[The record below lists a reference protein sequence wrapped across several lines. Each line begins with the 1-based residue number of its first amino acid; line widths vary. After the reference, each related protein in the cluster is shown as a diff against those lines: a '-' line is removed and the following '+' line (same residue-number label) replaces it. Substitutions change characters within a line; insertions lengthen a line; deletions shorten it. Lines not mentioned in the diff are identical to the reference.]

1 MFLMSL
7 VTTTKDYIEILNKLI
22 ELDTTF
28 DIKNYFDFGA
38 IITFLILTLK
48 ENFSN
53 FLSFNWN
60 ISNWSI
66 PIFVP
71 EIASSM
77 VSEISVLNGYFHNMF
92 NFLENPLSY
101 GNQNLGIYCLEK
113 FMIGFINSGFL
124 WIPTSVSHVITIR
137 RFVMQGL
144 EAGYISGLGSIAGN
158 VLWLASII
166 FGWRFLIFPW
176 ISIDILRYLI
186 GFSLLLKYMWE
197 SYSERR
203 TFLEDI
209 SKQKIFLLNFVLSFT
224 EQATI
229 FPFLGNISIGS
240 DSSFLEI
247 FPIENSLAFF
257 SVHIFY
263 LIGIILGSLS
273 FLYFNCWFWEN
284 PAFRIYTWMI
294 TSLKVTSTFYYKF
307 LNFFFLYLTMLFAIC
322 NFSYFSLDYTLTN
335 PLGFVHED
343 KIIEQKNF
351 FETSFLYTKGSD
363 RNTRRNLGRHC
374 RPETWEKALIKY
386 RTFDAS
392 LYDQGIYD
400 LFPLEDFNFGFDKFW
415 LRRKTRNNPLE
426 FQFFP
431 GPWARSF
438 KKQISGSRLES
449 FLGPRI
455 EFFRILFEQAYH
467 PVFHD
472 YRKTDKNKKFQNPNM
487 FFSFDKEK
495 LYYKL
500 KEPEKSSLNLNWEKP
515 SSNLD
520 SRKIF
525 KENPKFRLFINKTN
539 KKLNS
544 SSSKK
549 KSNTYLSTKQ
559 AKDSN
564 SFLVFPNIIKSQN
577 HIFSLYL
584 DNTKKNKIQKL
595 HHEIS
600 ALRKFAR
607 KFQTRITTAKMN
619 SNFIRTDFYDILKK
633 QQNNSIVSKKWKNIF
648 SKIYNLP
655 NPSLKNTKKNL
666 LRLFYKETQ
675 FNNMLNIKMI
685 SETRFPKKVL
695 FNNLQKIKTLKP
707 SLILDRPN
715 DFFTNSKVLNM
726 RKNIKRENK
735 QILQYKT
742 FLMNNE
748 RSKDLSLV
756 ENVLNSKVP
765 NNSFQEYLNKPI
777 TLLHPLKF
785 YLHNQKSF
793 EKKLKF
799 YGIQNFRE
807 IAPTTNGSYFRV
819 MLRRFFYYYKPTLR
833 WKKTMRLASMRKYR
847 RKGIRIPKKLR
858 KNTDDL
864 FLRSLKFDFS
874 NNFNL
879 SENRKQYS
887 LPKKIN
893 YPKDTEKQKN
903 LMFNFRQ
910 ASKNIQ
916 KPTHF
921 YSLIDK
927 RTARYRSQIYKDVF
941 QHWYYTPFNRLFLKL
956 DIDSFI
962 RRQPSSQFLTKK
974 EENLLHLKRFL
985 LFEHYET
992 LRWYNMME
1000 QYPSMKI
1007 KLGGTKSFASKIYNQ
1022 QFQGTFKKIRHLFS
1036 ITPSI
1041 GNNLV
1046 LKFDQPMYNEFF
1058 NKTEKSLAET
1068 SFIHEEL
1075 LSKMFL
1081 NKIISEKSNEQ
1092 SSLLKNDLFNES
1104 SQILKNYLIFSKPIH
1119 QGFIEKL
1126 FNEKNNWNLTQFLF
1140 HDKKFEN
1147 FNLLQNNK
1155 KEFYSFDTIKK
1166 DLWFSLTKKYNE
1178 QVYGQKF
1185 LKNNLKTI
1193 IKKQK
1198 QKKQKQIHIKKR
1210 IQRMRNWFLN
1220 NKFSNWSLDSK
1231 KAFNEIV
1238 ITPNLIPSLGI
1249 QKAIKDAIK
1258 IKTNNKQKKW
1268 KFSSVQ
1274 LKEQTINQIKEN
1286 LKIQQQ
1292 LLIYFKN
1299 IRKNLKNIQNNSDK
1313 LSNFQIFKTTF
1324 QKNIKTLK
1332 NTTRLFSWPMQQ
1344 SLQVIVKKANHILI
1358 FLKNP
1363 LEKGMEKNRNF
1374 WKQNERVIS
1383 KRKRLRKRLRRLRKR
1398 QSRNDQNILLKT
1410 KASKNRKNISKI
1422 FEIFPLNNEVI
1433 KKKQDYNDITQI
1445 KKMDLK
1451 EAQILDYLPSS
1462 SKNNLTSSLKGHFQN
1477 SFPISQKLNRDEK
1490 NRSKNSWKSWLTTI
1504 KNKWKVDNEPLST
1517 SHKYLNFNKI
1527 GSKFFKRKKS
1537 KRKKYARNR
1546 RAAIR
1551 KQTLDNTLRHHYQL
1565 IKLASKSSSI
1575 LDRQKEE
1582 KTEQFLET
1590 LKRNSY
1596 IPNNLFEIQIPK
1608 YRKTKLRKNRFWRK
1622 YKRRK
1627 YSQKKQNIQKRRHY
1641 AQGKIKALAQ
1651 QLTNIQT
1658 NLHLKKWWWENY
1670 LPNYKANRQLVDK
1683 TDKQLSDSIFSL
1695 NESPPVYKFETGDWK
1710 GDEEKILQIENK
1722 NYKPLSISN
1731 IWDLR
1736 NKLANFASP
1745 KSTNRKNEKEN
1756 NIFKSS
1762 APYLSN
1768 LNSGTGF
1775 LEKNKKEQF
1784 LNKQSFNID
1793 LDLESGKQNNKIF
1806 SSNKFFIN
1814 SHSTP
1819 FYAGWD
1825 DISRKFIL
1833 TNRLLSRKDANYIA
1847 NISNIY
1853 NFQKNKEKG
1862 NIRNFSFNSFPFQGM
1877 NAATIIYWKAPFAT
1891 YDPDQLFALGMDGFS
1906 PIGWRRFQFRHIK
1919 QTTKPIIVKTNILA
1933 SNFEK
1938 NSLKN
1943 YKIKSKII
1951 SNLINNFNSNKTN
1964 KQQRTTNW
1972 KENKSRNIIY
1982 RRTQKRYKRLKNYLR
1997 PPTWFP
2003 YGSLNKEVLPVH
2015 YIYVF
2020 YKRNRLPRNRYMRRR
2035 VRRNKD
2041 GIPFSIK
2048 TISTFITDFT
2058 LRKRIKS
2065 RRKYHRRQQTIQQDK
2080 LTPLRRK
2087 FTLPFSL
2094 QLKNKDLLEKLL
2106 RSRPTSK
2113 SLENIKFQKREKH
2126 FLEKQQSQSLRIR
2139 QLRRRIQRQVLA
2151 PVARYKPRAGGFI
2164 WPGDYLRLE
2173 LMRGPKLKTSKTKIL
2188 ETKKN
2193 NNINFLMDKRTQG
2206 KQRRRKKRKK
2216 RKLEEW
2222 IIQPKKHL
2230 YKKHNIQ
2237 VLKNR
2242 LEKSQQHSQLLYKIK
2257 EFAFLSNTK

>member
-1 MFLMSL
+1 MNIFLISL
-7 VTTTKDYIEILNKLI
+7 VTTTKDYIEIINKLI

-28 DIKNYFDFGA
+28 DIKNYLDFGA
-38 IITFLILTLK
+38 IITFFILTLK
-48 ENFSN
+48 ENFFSI
-53 FLSFNWN
+53 NWN

-77 VSEISVLNGYFHNMF
+77 ISEISVLNGYFHNMF

-101 GNQNLGIYCLEK
+101 GNQNLGVYCLEK
-113 FMIGFINSGFL
+113 FTIGFINSGFL
-124 WIPTSVSHVITIR
+124 WIPTSVAHVITIR

-144 EAGYISGLGSIAGN
+144 EAGYFSGLGSIAGN

-186 GFSLLLKYMWE
+186 GFLLLLKYMWE

-203 TFLEDI
+203 TFLEDV
-209 SKQKIFLLNFVLSFT
+209 SKKKIFLLNFVLAFT
-224 EQATI
+224 EQATL

-247 FPIENSLAFF
+247 FPIENSFSFF

-263 LIGIILGSLS
+263 LLGIILGSLS

-294 TSLKVTSTFYYKF
+294 SSLKVTSTFYYKF
-307 LNFFFLYLTMLFAIC
+307 LNFFFLYVTMIFAIC

-343 KIIEQKNF
+343 KIIEQKKI

-374 RPETWEKALIKY
+374 RPETWEKTLKKY

-400 LFPLEDFNFGFDKFW
+400 LFTLEDLNFGFDRFW

-438 KKQISGSRLES
+438 KKQVSGSRLES

-472 YRKTDKNKKFQNPNM
+472 YRKLDKNTKFNT
-487 FFSFDKEK
+487 FLSFDKEK

-500 KEPEKSSLNLNWEKP
+500 KEPKKLFDNSIKEGNSQFQVFLNKENKKYNSSFSQDPKFLNTDNSSL
-515 SSNLD
+515 
-520 SRKIF
+520 
-525 KENPKFRLFINKTN
+525 
-539 KKLNS
+539 
-544 SSSKK
+544 
-549 KSNTYLSTKQ
+549 
-559 AKDSN
+559 
-564 SFLVFPNIIKSQN
+564 VFNNVIKSKN
-577 HIFSLYL
+577 HLFSLYL
-584 DNTKKNKIQKL
+584 DNTKKNKIKKL
-595 HHEIS
+595 HHETS

-619 SNFIRTDFYDILKK
+619 SNYIRTDFYDILKK
-633 QQNNSIVSKKWKNIF
+633 EQNNSIISKKWKNIF

-675 FNNMLNIKMI
+675 LNNMLNIKTI
-685 SETRFPKKVL
+685 TNTELSKKDV
-695 FNNLQKIKTLKP
+695 FNNLQKIKTLK
-707 SLILDRPN
+707 LYPN
-715 DFFTNSKVLNM
+715 EFFTNSKVLNM

-742 FLMNNE
+742 FLMNEYQVSNKLDTI
-748 RSKDLSLV
+748 S
-756 ENVLNSKVP
+756 
-765 NNSFQEYLNKPI
+765 NNINQSINKPI

-807 IAPTTNGSYFRV
+807 IAPTNNGSYFRV

-833 WKKTMRLASMRKYR
+833 WKKTLRLASMRKYR
-847 RKGIRIPKKLR
+847 RKGIRIPRKLKKS
-858 KNTDDL
+858 TDDL
-864 FLRSLKFDFS
+864 FLRSLKLNFEKNPNFS
-874 NNFNL
+874 
-879 SENRKQYS
+879 EKIIKQYS
-887 LPKKIN
+887 ETNKIN
-893 YPKDTEKQKN
+893 ENNFTDNLNDT
-903 LMFNFRQ
+903 LSSR
-910 ASKNIQ
+910 NIQ

-1036 ITPSI
+1036 ITPSF

-1046 LKFDQPMYNEFF
+1046 LKFDQPMYNEFV
-1058 NKTEKSLAET
+1058 NKKEKSIAET

-1075 LSKMFL
+1075 LSKQIL
-1081 NKIISEKSNEQ
+1081 NKNISNSLDEKSNFV
-1092 SSLLKNDLFNES
+1092 KNDLFDDS
-1104 SQILKNYLIFSKPIH
+1104 VKILKNYFIFSKSIH
-1119 QGFIEKL
+1119 ENSIEKL
-1126 FNEKNNWNLTQFLF
+1126 FSEKTNWELTPYLLNDNKKILDFDGPSKKPSLF
-1140 HDKKFEN
+1140 RT
-1147 FNLLQNNK
+1147 NK
-1155 KEFYSFDTIKK
+1155 KELTTIKK

-1198 QKKQKQIHIKKR
+1198 QKKQLQIHIKKR
-1210 IQRMRNWFLN
+1210 MKRIKNWFLN
-1220 NKFSNWSLDSK
+1220 EKFSNVSLGSEK
-1231 KAFNEIV
+1231 LLNNTFIS
-1238 ITPNLIPSLGI
+1238 PNMIPSVGI

-1258 IKTNNKQKKW
+1258 VKMNDKNYSIKKW
-1268 KFSSVQ
+1268 KFSSTQ
-1274 LKEQTINQIKEN
+1274 LKKQTINQIKEN
-1286 LKIQQQ
+1286 LKIQKQ
-1292 LLIYFKN
+1292 LLKYVKN
-1299 IRKNLKNIQNNSDK
+1299 IRNNLKNIPNNSEK
-1313 LSNFQIFKTTF
+1313 LSNFQIFKSTL

-1332 NTTRLFSWPMQQ
+1332 NTTRLFSWPIQK
-1344 SLQVIVKKANHILI
+1344 SLQIIAHKANNILI
-1358 FLKNP
+1358 FFENP
-1363 LEKGMEKNRNF
+1363 LEKGMEKNINF
-1374 WKQNERVIS
+1374 WRKNERVMS

-1398 QSRNDQNILLKT
+1398 QSRNDQNIISET
-1410 KASKNRKNISKI
+1410 KPSKI
-1422 FEIFPLNNEVI
+1422 LKLFPLNNEI
-1433 KKKQDYNDITQI
+1433 LKKKQDYIDLTTI
-1445 KKMDLK
+1445 K
-1451 EAQILDYLPSS
+1451 ESQNLDYLRYNKDNS
-1462 SKNNLTSSLKGHFQN
+1462 TS
-1477 SFPISQKLNRDEK
+1477 ITYEK
-1490 NRSKNSWKSWLTTI
+1490 NSSKNSWKSWLTTI
-1504 KNKWKVDNEPLST
+1504 KNKWKIDNEQFST
-1517 SHKYLNFNKI
+1517 EHKYFNI
-1527 GSKFFKRKKS
+1527 NNIVSKFFKRKKS
-1537 KRKKYARNR
+1537 RRKKYARNR
-1546 RAAIR
+1546 RTAIR
-1551 KQTLDNTLRHHYQL
+1551 KQTLDNTLRRQYQF
-1565 IKLASKSSSI
+1565 IKLYSKYN
-1575 LDRQKEE
+1575 QKEE
-1582 KTEQFLET
+1582 KTDQLLNT
-1590 LKRNSY
+1590 LKKSSY
-1596 IPNNLFEIQIPK
+1596 VPNNLFDIQIPK

-1627 YSQKKQNIQKRRHY
+1627 YSQKKRNLKKRRRY
-1641 AQGKIKALAQ
+1641 AQGKIKVLAQ
-1651 QLTNIQT
+1651 QLTNIKT

-1670 LPNYKANRQLVDK
+1670 LPNYKAN
-1683 TDKQLSDSIFSL
+1683 KQLSDSIFSL
-1695 NESPPVYKFETGDWK
+1695 NE
-1710 GDEEKILQIENK
+1710 EKILQTENK
-1722 NYKPLSISN
+1722 IYKPLSIFNISSLRAEFAKKEKVDLEYLKEIEHKKQSN
-1731 IWDLR
+1731 IL
-1736 NKLANFASP
+1736 
-1745 KSTNRKNEKEN
+1745 
-1756 NIFKSS
+1756 KSS
-1762 APYLSN
+1762 AFLM
-1768 LNSGTGF
+1768 TGL
-1775 LEKNKKEQF
+1775 LEKNKNEQV
-1784 LNKQSFNID
+1784 LNKQSFD
-1793 LDLESGKQNNKIF
+1793 LDLGSPNEQNKIF
-1806 SSNKFFIN
+1806 NSTKFLIN
-1814 SHSTP
+1814 SQSTP
-1819 FYAGWD
+1819 FYTGWD
-1825 DISRKFIL
+1825 ENSRKFIL
-1833 TNRLLSRKDANYIA
+1833 TNRLLSRKDANYIT
-1847 NISNIY
+1847 NLSNIQNEQPNKTKMNIQ
-1853 NFQKNKEKG
+1853 NFQ
-1862 NIRNFSFNSFPFQGM
+1862 FSSFPFQGM
-1877 NAATIIYWKAPFAT
+1877 NAATTLYWKAPFTT

-1933 SNFEK
+1933 STFDKNF
-1938 NSLKN
+1938 LTN
-1943 YKIKSKII
+1943 YKIKNNII
-1951 SNLINNFNSNKTN
+1951 SNLIDQKN
-1964 KQQRTTNW
+1964 KQETLKLMKIKDL
-1972 KENKSRNIIY
+1972 KESKSRNIVY
-1982 RRTQKRYKRLKNYLR
+1982 RRTQKRYKRVKKYPR
-1997 PPTWFP
+1997 SPIWFP
-2003 YGSLNKEVLPVH
+2003 SGSLNKEVLPVH

-2020 YKRNRLPRNRYMRRR
+2020 YKRYRLPRNRYIRRR

-2041 GIPFSIK
+2041 GVPFSIK

-2087 FTLPFSL
+2087 FTIPFLL
-2094 QLKNKDLLEKLL
+2094 QFKNKNLLEKLL

-2139 QLRRRIQRQVLA
+2139 QLRRRIQRQVFA
-2151 PVARYKPRAGGFI
+2151 PVARYKPKAGGFI

-2173 LMRGPKLKTSKTKIL
+2173 LMRGPKLKTTKIKAL
-2188 ETKKN
+2188 ESNKN
-2193 NNINFLMDKRTQG
+2193 NNVDYVTDKRLQG

-2230 YKKHNIQ
+2230 YQKHNIQ

-2242 LEKSQQHSQLLYKIK
+2242 LEKSQQHSQLPYKIK
-2257 EFAFLSNTK
+2257 EFMYLSNKK